1 MWSSSS
7 TAPPCVSSRKTMGC
21 IIWLKRF
28 VSHNK
33 TTDAAVNRWSR
44 QSDPL
49 INTPRYVYMAGG
61 GRGVDSGS

>member
-28 VSHNK
+28 VSDNK
-33 TTDAAVNRWSR
+33 NNSRCRR